1 MESSPLVSRSAPI
14 LIAVLLVI
22 AFAAIQILIGGTRLL
37 FAFPSY
43 VVIGGAGILALL
55 TIRADSPQPD
65 RICLISAAAF
75 CVYVGLRALS
85 SPVDYIARADL
96 YSGIAC
102 LVVYFLSASVVTSA
116 KMRLAILLCM
126 IALSLAHIGIGA
138 LQFRD
143 GNNFMPIAFL
153 QRFDYQR
160 RASGFYI
167 CPNHLAGLLE
177 ILGAFGLSI
186 TCWSRLPP
194 WGKLLTGYATAMIYA
209 GETLTGSRG
218 GFLSV
223 IASSLVFAALSAFI
237 LRAAGKELAWRISL
251 PAILAAALIALVA
264 AVCVS
269 KSDFLTGRAQNL
281 FDKQDMR
288 VDLWQGALQQWKLR
302 PWLGTGSATYLYYGR
317 QFRTERMQLDPVFT
331 HNDYLQLLA
340 EYGLVGAALF
350 LVFLA
355 SHVRAGWK
363 NFRRLGP
370 KRIARSSQLLSN
382 ALALNVGALVAVAA
396 LTVHS
401 FFDFNMHI
409 PANALLMAFVLGSLA
424 NSGVHR
430 QTESNRPHWL
440 RSSAI
445 FSSAALGLT
454 LIIQAW
460 RLLPGEYFT
469 ERARAALRDYDAPTT
484 IIYARKGLE
493 YEVSNPDLYVYLGR
507 ARMQLAEAMRD
518 SVARDSFYNLAI
530 PTFEQA
536 LALAPMD
543 ERIVLELALAYDGLR
558 RCDDAEQLY
567 QRALTMDPR
576 SVSLHKYYE
585 GHADC
590 WPPKPIEPPSDHK

>member
-1 MESSPLVSRSAPI
+1 MSRSAPI

-43 VVIGGAGILALL
+43 VLIGGAGILALL
-55 TIRADSPQPD
+55 TIRADSPKLN

-75 CVYVGLRALS
+75 CFYIGLRVLS

-96 YSGIAC
+96 YSAIAC
-102 LVVYFLSASVVTSA
+102 LVVYLLSTVVVTSA
-116 KMRLAILLCM
+116 KTRLTILLCM
-126 IALSLAHIGIGA
+126 MALSLAHIGVGA

-194 WGKLLTGYATAMIYA
+194 WGKLLTGYTTAMIYA
-209 GETLTGSRG
+209 GQILTGSRG

-251 PAILAAALIALVA
+251 PAIVAAALIALVA

-340 EYGLVGAALF
+340 EYGLAGAAIF
-350 LVFLA
+350 LAFLA
-355 SHVRAGWK
+355 SHLRAGWK

-370 KRIARSSQLLSN
+370 KRIALSSQLLSN

-409 PANALLMAFVLGSLA
+409 PANALLMAFVFGFLA

-430 QTESNRPHWL
+430 QTESNSPRWL
-440 RSSAI
+440 RSSAT

-493 YEVSNPDLYVYLGR
+493 YEASNPDLYVYLGR

-518 SVARDSFYNLAI
+518 SVARDSFNNLAI
-530 PTFEQA
+530 PAFEQA

-543 ERIVLELALAYDGLR
+543 ERIVLELAFAYDGLR
-558 RCDDAEQLY
+558 RCDEAEQLY
-567 QRALTMDPR
+567 QRALAMDPR
-576 SVSLHKYYE
+576 SVPLHKYYE

-590 WPPKPIEPPSDHK
+590 WQPKPIEQPSNQK

>member
-1 MESSPLVSRSAPI
+1 MESSPFVSRSAPI

-37 FAFPSY
+37 FAFPTY
-43 VVIGGAGILALL
+43 AIIGAAGMLALFNV
-55 TIRADSPQPD
+55 RSDSPKSD
-65 RICLISAAAF
+65 RFCVISAAVF
-75 CVYVGLRALS
+75 CFYVGLRALC

-96 YSGIAC
+96 YSAIAC
-102 LVVYFLSASVVTSA
+102 LVVYFLSTSILTSA
-116 KMRLAILLCM
+116 KTRLVIILCM
-126 IALSLAHIGIGA
+126 MTLALAHIGIGA

-194 WGKLLTGYATAMIYA
+194 SGKLLTGYATAMIYA
-209 GETLTGSRG
+209 GEILTGSRG
-218 GFLSV
+218 GFLSI
-223 IASSLVFAALSAFI
+223 IASSLVFAALSVSI

-251 PAILAAALIALVA
+251 PAIVAAAIIALTGA
-264 AVCVS
+264 LCVS
-269 KSDFLTGRAQNL
+269 KSDFLVGRAQNL

-340 EYGLVGAALF
+340 EYGLAGAAIF

-355 SHVRAGWK
+355 GHVRAGWR

-370 KRIARSSQLLSN
+370 KRIALSSQLLSN

-409 PANALLMAFVLGSLA
+409 PANALLMAFVLGFLA

-430 QTESNRPHWL
+430 QTESHSPRWL
-440 RSSAI
+440 RSSVI
-445 FSSAALGLT
+445 FSSAALGII
-454 LIIQAW
+454 LIIQSW

-493 YEVSNPDLYVYLGR
+493 HEASNPDLHVYLGR
-507 ARMQLAEAMRD
+507 ARMQLADAMRNPA
-518 SVARDSFYNLAI
+518 ARDSFYNLAI
-530 PTFEQA
+530 PAFQQA

-543 ERIVLELALAYDGLR
+543 ERIVLELAFAYDGLR
-558 RCDDAEQLY
+558 QCSEAEELY
-567 QRALTMDPR
+567 QRALIMDPR
-576 SVSLHKYYE
+576 SVSLQKYYE

-590 WPPKPIEPPSDHK
+590 WQPRPIEQPSNQK